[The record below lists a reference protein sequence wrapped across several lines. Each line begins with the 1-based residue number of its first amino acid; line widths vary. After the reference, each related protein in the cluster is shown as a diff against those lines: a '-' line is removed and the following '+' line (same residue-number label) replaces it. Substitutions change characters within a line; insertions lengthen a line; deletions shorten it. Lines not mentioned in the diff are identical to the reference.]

1 MKKLLYL
8 FILFGIS
15 PTIFAQDYNAID
27 LYLKSNTDLKNHFE
41 EDQPESLNVLLSIYD
56 CDNCIPML
64 YSYIKNTPDKKPY
77 AVNIF
82 TDNMAYAKKTLGDA
96 VNFKY
101 NLYYNKEVFSK
112 YLNSRS
118 GIYYIDT
125 SNIIYGNEKDI
136 RTKLKNAEDRQEF
149 FNSLK
154 DKKYILTQDSLM
166 SGMPYIIPTPLPD
179 NQLLVFDNKMDT
191 ALLLEL
197 EDKQDSLAV
206 TQSKYYTPT
215 VGNLK
220 KMFDLPSPIIN
231 LLSFEENQKLS
242 QNFLQNM
249 VKLYSITYWNNQ
261 YYATFSITRAHQADN
276 NIRTFSTYFVA
287 TQKADGKDMD
297 KILDAS
303 SYDNYYMIDDLP
315 YEGKMY
321 RIIGDTRTKPQIVA
335 DNTLNWRIRLPDD
348 KARKVTYSGLATLE
362 LKDGAT
368 SVINIDREFDE
379 FLGLNGLF
387 MFNGKTYYLSRA
399 TTNEENNEG
408 FLSVKEFD
416 SQYIN
421 KYLQKVKTL

>member
-1 MKKLLYL
+1 M
-8 FILFGIS
+8 
-15 PTIFAQDYNAID
+15 
-27 LYLKSNTDLKNHFE
+27 
-41 EDQPESLNVLLSIYD
+41 
-56 CDNCIPML
+56 
-64 YSYIKNTPDKKPY
+64 
-77 AVNIF
+77 
-82 TDNMAYAKKTLGDA
+82 
-96 VNFKY
+96 
-101 NLYYNKEVFSK
+101 
-112 YLNSRS
+112 
-118 GIYYIDT
+118 
-125 SNIIYGNEKDI
+125 IYGNEKDI
-136 RTKLKNAEDRQEF
+136 RIKLKNAEDRQEF
-149 FNSLK
+149 FNSFK

-166 SGMPYIIPTPLPD
+166 SDMPYIIPTPLPD

-197 EDKQDSLAV
+197 EQKQDSFTV
-206 TQSKYYTPT
+206 IQSKYYTPT
-215 VGNLK
+215 VSNLK
-220 KMFDLPSPIIN
+220 KLFDLPG
-231 LLSFEENQKLS
+231 LGDDGLSLEESKKLT

-261 YYATFSITRAHQADN
+261 YYATFSITRAYKKDST
-276 NIRTFSTYFVA
+276 NIRAFATYFVA
-287 TQKADGKDMD
+287 TQKANKKSID

-303 SYDNYYMIDDLP
+303 SYDNYYMIDDLL

-335 DNTLNWRIRLPDD
+335 DNTLNWRIRLPAD

-379 FLGLNGLF
+379 FLDLNELF
-387 MFNGKTYYLSRA
+387 IFNGKTYYLSRG

-421 KYLQKVKTL
+421 KYLQKIKTL